1 LVRSRKSLILLLVGV
16 ALFVA
21 YLALSNPF
29 AAFAE
34 THFDAPTYLL
44 AIAIDYVGL
53 LAFTASWYTIVA
65 LLDVGIG
72 PMEAIQVMFTSM
84 FVGWLAPIPLN
95 TEIVRAYL
103 IRGKKNSN
111 MAKAVASV
119 LVHRAF
125 YNLAFGAIIGFTTFF
140 VVFLNHGAIPIQK
153 EVVTFLLMFAL
164 FSAAVFS
171 LVLNPKILKAFY
183 YRSPVWVRRNIINR
197 LLGGEA
203 SSEGFDGFVTDLE
216 SVHTSMRAR
225 WGMCIISFGLVA
237 LHWVLGAVTTYVV
250 ALSMGVHLELWV
262 AVFIYAIVE
271 FIQQLNWFIPSGLG
285 IVDAGLTGAFVI
297 TGIPLSL
304 AAALSLLTRFAT
316 NWVEIILYTPIT
328 ITYGYKELL
337 KDYPGAK

>member
-1 LVRSRKSLILLLVGV
+1 LARSRRSLILLVIGI
-16 ALFVA
+16 ALFLV

-34 THFDAPTYLL
+34 SHFDAPTYLL
-44 AIAIDYVGL
+44 AIVIDYVGL
-53 LAFTASWYTIVA
+53 IAFTASWYTIVA
-65 LLDVGIG
+65 LLDIGIG
-72 PMEAIQVMFTSM
+72 PIEAIQVMFTSM

-125 YNLAFGAIIGFTTFF
+125 YNLAFGAIIGFTTFL
-140 VVFLNHGAIPIQK
+140 VFLNHGAVPIQR
-153 EVVTFLLMFAL
+153 EVVEFLLMFAL
-164 FSAAVFS
+164 ISAAVFS
-171 LVLNPKILKAFY
+171 LVLNPKILKAVY
-183 YRSPVWVRRNIINR
+183 KLSPGWVRRNIIDR
-197 LLGGEA
+197 LVGGGT

-216 SVHTSMRAR
+216 SVHTSMRIR
-225 WGMCIISFGLVA
+225 WGMCVISFVLVA
-237 LHWVLGAVTTYVV
+237 LHWALGAVTTYIV

-262 AVFIYAIVE
+262 VIFIYAVIE

-297 TGIPLSL
+297 TGVPLSL

-316 NWVEIILYTPIT
+316 NWVEIILYAPVT
-328 ITYGYKELL
+328 IGYGYKELL
-337 KDYPGAK
+337 KDYPGAE